1 MLLLLLLA
9 GACCCFVESNS
20 RNVLLIIADDAGF
33 ETDVYNNSVVH
44 TPHLSS
50 LARRSVVFSNAFASV
65 SSCSPSRS
73 AILSG
78 LPQHQ
83 NGMYGL
89 HQGVHN
95 FNSFEGIQSLPLLL
109 SKANIR
115 TGIIGKKHVGPGSV
129 YPFDFAY
136 TEENNSVLQVG
147 RNITRIKLLVRRFF
161 QTHKEEACKRRQEKE
176 ERNGINDNVGEEDRP
191 FFLYVAFHDT
201 HRCGHSQ
208 PQYGAFCEKFGNGE
222 AGMGRIP
229 DWKPVY
235 YRADQVKVPAF
246 VPDTPAA
253 RADLAAQYT
262 AVSRLDQ
269 GIGLV
274 LQELSDAGYENNTLV
289 IYSSDNGIPFP
300 NGRTNLYRSGIAEP
314 MLVSSPE
321 RRERWGDTSQAYVSL
336 LDITP
341 TILDWFSIPY
351 PSYSLPVTRATQV
364 HLTGRSLLP
373 ALVTEP
379 SDWHTVFSSQSLH
392 EVTMYYPTRS
402 VHQGA
407 YHLLHNLHY
416 KMPFPIDQDLY
427 VSPTFQDLLNRTRLQ
442 QPTHWFKT
450 LRQYYYRE
458 RWELFD
464 TRSDPLETE
473 NLVSEPSY
481 SSVLQDLKQLLQ
493 KWQWDTGDP
502 WVCGPDYVLEDK
514 LEPRCRPLYNGL

>member
-1 MLLLLLLA
+1 MLLQVVFLTLILRCTA
-9 GACCCFVESNS
+9 QSRG

-33 ETDVYNNSVVH
+33 ETKVYNNSVVH
-44 TPHLSS
+44 TPNLRS
-50 LARRSVVFSNAFASV
+50 LARRSLVFSNAFTSV

-73 AILSG
+73 TILTG

-89 HQGVHN
+89 HQGVHH
-95 FNSFEGIQSLPLLL
+95 FNSFDEVQSLPLLL
-109 SKANIR
+109 SNANIH
-115 TGIIGKKHVGPGSV
+115 TGIIGKKHVGPGTV

-136 TEENNSVLQVG
+136 TEENSSVLQVG
-147 RNITRIKLLVRRFF
+147 RNITRIKLLVRKFF
-161 QTHKEEACKRRQEKE
+161 QTHKEEVSEGKRNKE
-176 ERNGINDNVGEEDRP
+176 GSERALAAERP

-222 AGMGRIP
+222 KGMGRIP
-229 DWKPVY
+229 DWTPEHY
-235 YRADQVKVPAF
+235 TPEQVKVPPF

-262 AVSRLDQ
+262 TVSRLDQ

-274 LQELSDAGYENNTLV
+274 LQELRDAGYENDTLV

-300 NGRTNLYRSGIAEP
+300 NGRTNLYHSGTAEP

-321 RRERWGDTSQAYVSL
+321 HRDRWGDTSQAYVSL

-351 PSYSLPVTRATQV
+351 PSYNLPGSSSTPI
-364 HLTGRSLLP
+364 HLSGRSLLP
-373 ALVTEP
+373 ALVNEP
-379 SDWHTVFSSQSLH
+379 GNWHTVYASQSLH
-392 EVTMYYPTRS
+392 EVTMFYPMRS

-407 YHLLHNLHY
+407 FRLLHNLHY
-416 KMPFPIDQDLY
+416 RMPFPIDQDLY
-427 VSPTFQDLLNRTRLQ
+427 VSPTFQDILNRTRRSE
-442 QPTHWFKT
+442 PTHWFKS
-450 LRQYYYRE
+450 LQQYYYRE
-458 RWELFD
+458 RWELYD
-464 TRSDPLETE
+464 TRADPLEIR
-473 NLVSEPSY
+473 NLASEAAY
-481 SSVLQDLKQLLQ
+481 SGVLQSLRQMLL
-493 KWQWDTGDP
+493 KWQWETNDP

-514 LEPRCRPLYNGL
+514 LEPHCRPLYNGL

>member
-1 MLLLLLLA
+1 MLEVVFLILA
-9 GACCCFVESNS
+9 SCGIVQPKT

-44 TPHLSS
+44 TPHLRS
-50 LARRSVVFSNAFASV
+50 LAQRSLVFRNAFTSV

-73 AILSG
+73 TILTG

-95 FNSFEGIQSLPLLL
+95 FNSFNGVQSLPLIL
-109 SKANIR
+109 SKVNIH

-136 TEENNSVLQVG
+136 TEENSSVLQVG
-147 RNITRIKLLVRRFF
+147 RNITRIKLLVRKFF
-161 QTHKEEACKRRQEKE
+161 QIHKEEAFERR
-176 ERNGINDNVGEEDRP
+176 RNKQDNKDNRDNVKDEERP

-222 AGMGRIP
+222 MGMGRIQ
-229 DWKPVY
+229 DWTPEY
-235 YRADQVKVPAF
+235 YTPEQVKVPSF

-262 AVSRLDQ
+262 TVSRLDQ

-274 LQELSDAGYENNTLV
+274 LKELRDAGYENNTLV

-300 NGRTNLYRSGIAEP
+300 NGRTNLYHSGIAEP
-314 MLVSSPE
+314 MLVSSPDH
-321 RRERWGDTSQAYVSL
+321 RERWGDTSQAYVSL

-341 TILDWFSIPY
+341 TVLDWFSIPY
-351 PSYSLPVTRATQV
+351 PSYSLSGDPATPVQ
-364 HLTGRSLLP
+364 LNGRSLLP

-379 SDWHTVFSSQSLH
+379 SSWHTVYASQSLH
-392 EVTMYYPTRS
+392 EVCEHRCIQTGC
-402 VHQGA
+402 Q
-407 YHLLHNLHY
+407 HN
-416 KMPFPIDQDLY
+416 
-427 VSPTFQDLLNRTRLQ
+427 
-442 QPTHWFKT
+442 
-450 LRQYYYRE
+450 
-458 RWELFD
+458 
-464 TRSDPLETE
+464 
-473 NLVSEPSY
+473 
-481 SSVLQDLKQLLQ
+481 
-493 KWQWDTGDP
+493 
-502 WVCGPDYVLEDK
+502 
-514 LEPRCRPLYNGL
+514 

>member
-1 MLLLLLLA
+1 MLLSNFLFFSLLLRCTA
-9 GACCCFVESNS
+9 QK

-33 ETDVYNNSVVH
+33 ETEVYNNSVVH
-44 TPHLSS
+44 TPNLRTLAKRS
-50 LARRSVVFSNAFASV
+50 LLFNNAFTSV

-73 AILSG
+73 SILTG

-89 HQGVHN
+89 HQGVHH
-95 FNSFEGIQSLPLLL
+95 FNSFDGVQSLPLLL
-109 SKANIR
+109 SKADVH

-147 RNITRIKLLVRRFF
+147 RNITRIKLLVRKFF
-161 QTHKEEACKRRQEKE
+161 QTHKEKAQKREPGQK
-176 ERNGINDNVGEEDRP
+176 DRS

-208 PQYGAFCEKFGNGE
+208 PQFGAFCEKFGNGE
-222 AGMGRIP
+222 KGMGRIP
-229 DWKPVY
+229 DWTPQLY
-235 YRADQVKVPAF
+235 TPDQVKVPTF

-262 AVSRLDQ
+262 TVSRLDQ

-274 LQELSDAGYENNTLV
+274 LQELREAGYDNDTLI

-300 NGRTNLYRSGIAEP
+300 NGRTNLYRSGTAEP

-321 RRERWGDTSQAYVSL
+321 HRQRWGQSSAAYVSL

-341 TILDWFSIPY
+341 TVLDWFSVPY
-351 PSYSLPVTRATQV
+351 PSYSLPSSPSAPV

-373 ALVTEP
+373 ALITEP
-379 SDWHTVFSSQSLH
+379 RTWDTVFASQSLH
-392 EVTMYYPTRS
+392 EVTMFYPMRS

-416 KMPFPIDQDLY
+416 RMPFPIDQDFY
-427 VSPTFQDLLNRTRLQ
+427 VSPTFQDILNRTQ
-442 QPTHWFKT
+442 AGETTHWFKT
-450 LRQYYYRE
+450 LQQYYYRE
-458 RWELFD
+458 RWELYD
-464 TRSDPLETE
+464 TRSDPLEIQ
-473 NLVSEPSY
+473 NLASDVEYRP
-481 SSVLQDLKQLLQ
+481 VLLSLRQQLL
-493 KWQWDTGDP
+493 KWQWATGDP
-502 WVCGPDYVLEDK
+502 WVCGPDQVLEEK
-514 LEPRCRPLYNGL
+514 LEPRCRPLHNGL